1 MNKFLTE
8 YVFDEGRKDVID
20 FKTDI
25 AIRGDIA
32 LCQYESKHKADELVA
47 LAKFLLNIP
56 DKLFNYS
63 VNIAK
68 EYFDSADIDKLSE
81 HISDE
86 IPLIYLYTDKV
97 LSDINE
103 VMKYPIDTKKSVFC
117 RYIEDLALYNVSLT
131 KELLIATLN
140 NSHCYYL
147 HDIAQLYLTNIN
159 EELRCMLK
167 KNENCCIDFFT
178 VWDAIILRPICKS
191 TTLTAEKSPVLENS
205 TKFSVKVNTTPNDDS
220 EDNIEVYDIQTE
232 EDIDKLLEEIQNS
245 LDVTNESLLELSNQL
260 YDLYDEY
267 D

>member
-32 LCQYESKHKADELVA
+32 LCQYESKHKADELVG

-56 DKLFNYS
+56 DQIFNYS
-63 VNIAK
+63 IDIAK
-68 EYFDSADIDKLSE
+68 EYFDSTDIDKLSE
-81 HISDE
+81 YISDE

-103 VMKYPIDTKKSVFC
+103 VLKYPTDTKKSVFC
-117 RYIEDLALYNVSLT
+117 RYIEDLARYNVNLT

-140 NSHCYYL
+140 NNHCYYL

-167 KNENCCIDFFT
+167 KNESCCIDFFT
-178 VWDAIILRPICKS
+178 VWDAIILRQICKS
-191 TTLTAEKSPVLENS
+191 TTLTAEKISVSKKS
-205 TKFSVKVNTTPNDDS
+205 TNFSVKVNTNPDDDS
-220 EDNIEVYDIQTE
+220 
-232 EDIDKLLEEIQNS
+232 
-245 LDVTNESLLELSNQL
+245 
-260 YDLYDEY
+260 
-267 D
+267 